1 MAEEKVRIRIHGI
14 RSMNHKTIL
23 GLCPSKKI
31 KSGRERVTRFKN
43 FIILAECVCV
53 CETGMSRLLD
63 GMKI

>member
-31 KSGRERVTRFKN
+31 KSGRERVTHFKN
-43 FIILAECVCV
+43 FIILAECVC
-53 CETGMSRLLD
+53 ETGLSRLLD